1 MDFKQARFNMVEQ
14 QIRPWDVLD
23 FDVLDALE
31 AIPREEFVMPEQRGY
46 AYADLSLKLANGG
59 YMLEPKI
66 VARLVQG
73 LALKRSDTV
82 LEVGTG
88 SGYATA
94 VLAMLAN
101 QVHTMDID
109 VQQQQFAHILLNR
122 LNFLNITYEVG
133 DGLFGG
139 KDETIYDAIYIG
151 GGLPIVPE
159 LLKSRLKADGGRM
172 VVVVGGSPVQRAVL
186 VTRQGDDFSEKVLF
200 DTRIPDLNSQLSAS
214 VNRFVF

>member
-133 DGLFGG
+133 DGLYGG

>member
-101 QVHTMDID
+101 HVHTMDID
-109 VQQQQFAHILLNR
+109 AQQQQFAHILLNR

-133 DGLFGG
+133 DGLYGG